1 MALLSALTRSPSH
14 APRRQQPAAKRADTT
29 HSSGYDAAAAPAED
43 RRPMEGDDRRW
54 SARRA
59 LLFVVVTSI
68 GLWGALIWIAVALYS
83 LIAG

>member
-1 MALLSALTRSPSH
+1 LLSALTRSPSH

-29 HSSGYDAAAAPAED
+29 HSSGYDAGAALPAD
-43 RRPMEGDDRRW
+43 DHQPMGVDDRRW